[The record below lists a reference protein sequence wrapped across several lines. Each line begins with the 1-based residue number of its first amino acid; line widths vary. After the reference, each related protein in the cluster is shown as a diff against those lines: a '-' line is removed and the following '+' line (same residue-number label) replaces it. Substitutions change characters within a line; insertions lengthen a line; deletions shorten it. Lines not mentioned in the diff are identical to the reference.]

1 MFAYTLFTSNPLP
14 GAIDAIGQV
23 REISSGTDAEY
34 SKVSNPSLPFDY
46 QYLII
51 GHLPFC
57 SSHVLALHISWTAP
71 NRAWNLQFLFAQNV
85 TCRNDVVFWCNHR
98 SITRN

>member
-34 SKVSNPSLPFDY
+34 SKVSNPSLPFT
-46 QYLII
+46 
-51 GHLPFC
+51 F
-57 SSHVLALHISWTAP
+57 
-71 NRAWNLQFLFAQNV
+71 
-85 TCRNDVVFWCNHR
+85 
-98 SITRN
+98 